1 MTWMPIVLASSAW
14 ADDDEGA
21 SKLEVQVAAR
31 PIALGRYNVQIGGE
45 IGLAQDADPG
55 VLVLVPARFGLS
67 RDLELFATAEYRTV
81 ASTLRFPRLGAV
93 YRIIDKTAELGVTAY
108 TDLAVAGSDDATVL
122 AGFPL
127 RVHATKMVSVDTG
140 LLGRLTVVP
149 ATYTGVQVPLGVNL
163 NPTRSLFLTVQGAA
177 KIGDVTDLNNA
188 FEIPL
193 TTSLGFTIDRGEAP
207 LADIGVRA
215 NWSDLQTTNVLDVVA
230 FVHFFAL

>member
-1 MTWMPIVLASSAW
+1 MTWMPLVLAGAAF
-14 ADDDEGA
+14 ADDNGA

-31 PIALGRYNVQIGGE
+31 PIALGRYNVSVGAE
-45 IGLAQDADPG
+45 VGLAQDADPG
-55 VLVLVPARFGLS
+55 VLLVIPGRFGLS
-67 RDLELFATAEYRTV
+67 KDLELFATAEYRTV

-108 TDLAVAGSDDATVL
+108 TDLAVSGTDGATVL

-163 NPTRSLFLTVQGAA
+163 NPTRSLFFTVQGAA
-177 KIGDVTDLNNA
+177 KVDVTDLNDA

-193 TTSLGFTIDRGEAP
+193 TTALGFTIDRGEAP

-215 NWSDLQTTNVLDVVA
+215 NWSDVQTSDVLDVVA